1 MSSILV
7 IDAGNTRLKWGIA
20 KQHGWSSLGS
30 VDNDK
35 IGALRI
41 TQWKKLSRP
50 TRVIGT
56 NVTGES
62 GRSRIE
68 AQIAHWHIKAEWLQ
82 AGANACG
89 VKNSYRAP
97 NSLGADRWAA
107 VIAARQRLLL
117 ATPQTPPPCLVMT
130 VGTTITINALSS
142 DGIFLGG
149 AIIPGIMSMRSILA
163 ASTSALTL
171 HLSVGHYADFP
182 QSTADA
188 IFSGAVDAIQ
198 GAVQSWRKR
207 LAAKEQTAEENIH
220 MILTGGDSALLRP
233 YLSEHA
239 TIAKH
244 LVLEGI
250 MTMTLGQRQ
259 NDIQN
264 DLFPD
269 AINPYIVFD

>member
-1 MSSILV
+1 
-7 IDAGNTRLKWGIA
+7 
-20 KQHGWSSLGS
+20 
-30 VDNDK
+30 
-35 IGALRI
+35 
-41 TQWKKLSRP
+41 
-50 TRVIGT
+50 
-56 NVTGES
+56 
-62 GRSRIE
+62 
-68 AQIAHWHIKAEWLQ
+68 
-82 AGANACG
+82 
-89 VKNSYRAP
+89 
-97 NSLGADRWAA
+97 
-107 VIAARQRLLL
+107 
-117 ATPQTPPPCLVMT
+117 
-130 VGTTITINALSS
+130 
-142 DGIFLGG
+142 
-149 AIIPGIMSMRSILA
+149 MSMRSILA